1 MDKHNW
7 YFRFLADV
15 DWLQSHHQDIDYAMW
30 NLLLELT
37 QDTGVI
43 FGMEVTER
51 GAGPNFSVDVN
62 SGVAYDTY
70 GRRIIN
76 NQTFNIPF
84 IEDANGDPI
93 QVVNPGNEKVVSV
106 YVYYHTTDKEPAID
120 GFGDTVY
127 QFTEEDVEFKLY
139 QGAEDV
145 IGAAN
150 PPPNP
155 GDGGI
160 LLAHVTI
167 SFGDGTIEDADI
179 DATVKEELKLHGDAS
194 VIHNFGDEDI
204 EGDKSFING
213 YDLIFYSDDG
223 VTETARI
230 NGETGH
236 ITTIGTVDGVD
247 VSEHAHDGPNAGGT
261 VDHGS
266 LDSIGLNTH
275 DDIDAHIADDTVH
288 FTEGSIE
295 HGNILGLA
303 GDDHPQYT
311 HKDQNETIS
320 QVWTFNQNI
329 DLAAGRL
336 VDGVDVGSHIHTGGT
351 NGPAI
356 QHHNLA
362 GLGDDD
368 HTQYAHLTK
377 AGQTFSQVI
386 SGQPPSAS
394 SNFATKGYVDGLVPS
409 MSHVTYDN
417 VDESIF
423 NLWDFTVGA
432 QLAKLRAW
440 DDDITEADT
449 NDMAWMYICK
459 YGYNGGSTQY
469 RACTF
474 GDGRGSEMFNVG
486 WNQGLGMRL
495 AHTYGTGRLAGAI
508 TDLPVTKYEL
518 APNACAG
525 AYAYM
530 YANGSR
536 GEDYN
541 IASSVLS
548 GGDYDITIDRDF
560 DGSNNAIVGAAWTE
574 DGDSDGF
581 YVTFQTNQTGTI
593 SMNVRNEWGNEQTD
607 HDFAF
612 AAFGEL
618 VL

>member
-15 DWLQSHHQDIDYAMW
+15 DWLESHHQDIDHSMW

-51 GAGPNFSVDVN
+51 GAGPNFSVDAN

-76 NQTFNIPF
+76 NQTYNIPF

-93 QVVNPGNEKVVSV
+93 QVANPGDEKIVSV
-106 YVYYHTTDKEPAID
+106 YVYYHITDKEPAID

-139 QGAEDV
+139 QGAEDT
-145 IGAAN
+145 IGNAN

-160 LLAHVTI
+160 LLAYVTI

-179 DATVKEELKLHGDAS
+179 DTTVKEELKLHGDAT

-223 VTETARI
+223 LTETARI
-230 NGETGH
+230 DSETGN

-247 VSEHAHDGPNAGGT
+247 VSDH
-261 VDHGS
+261 VD
-266 LDSIGLNTH
+266 
-275 DDIDAHIADDTVH
+275 DATIH

-295 HGNILGLA
+295 HGNIQGLA
-303 GDDHPQYT
+303 DDDHPQYSHIDQNETVNGQWTFAQPVIGQNPIAANHLATKGYIDSVNITDHGGLGGLGDDDHPQYT

-336 VDGVDVGSHIHTGGT
+336 VDGVDVGSHGHTGGT
-351 NGPAI
+351 GGPQI

-362 GLGDDD
+362 GLGDND
-368 HTQYAHLTK
+368 HSQYLLRSGGTLT
-377 AGQTFSQVI
+377 G
-386 SGQPPSAS
+386 
-394 SNFATKGYVDGLVPS
+394 
-409 MSHVTYDN
+409 
-417 VDESIF
+417 
-423 NLWDFTVGA
+423 
-432 QLAKLRAW
+432 
-440 DDDITEADT
+440 
-449 NDMAWMYICK
+449 
-459 YGYNGGSTQY
+459 
-469 RACTF
+469 
-474 GDGRGSEMFNVG
+474 NVG
-486 WNQGLGMRL
+486 CDAGVTIDGVNISIHTHSLSLGRSLNARGQQVRNSAVNDIYTIGGYTSSDAAGCGIMMIDMTQGGGGYDSDNN
-495 AHTYGTGRLAGAI
+495 AQIGGTGYISFSGFHSPGIPQYSGGNWEFRLEQSAGNE
-508 TDLPVTKYEL
+508 DLV
-518 APNACAG
+518 CG
-525 AYAYM
+525 YM
-530 YANGSR
+530 YWVIECTDNT
-536 GEDYN
+536 
-541 IASSVLS
+541 
-548 GGDYDITIDRDF
+548 GGP
-560 DGSNNAIVGAAWTE
+560 S
-574 DGDSDGF
+574 
-581 YVTFQTNQTGTI
+581 
-593 SMNVRNEWGNEQTD
+593 
-607 HDFAF
+607 
-612 AAFGEL
+612 
-618 VL
+618 

>member
-15 DWLQSHHQDIDYAMW
+15 DWLESHHQDIDHSMW

-51 GAGPNFSVDVN
+51 GAGPNFSVDTN

-76 NQTFNIPF
+76 NQTYNIPF

-93 QVVNPGNEKVVSV
+93 QVANPGDEKIVSV
-106 YVYYHTTDKEPAID
+106 YVYYHIMDKEPAID

-139 QGAEDV
+139 QGAEDT
-145 IGAAN
+145 IGNAN

-179 DATVKEELKLHGDAS
+179 DTTVKEELKLHGDAT

-223 VTETARI
+223 LTETARVD
-230 NGETGH
+230 GETGN

-247 VSEHAHDGPNAGGT
+247 VSDH
-261 VDHGS
+261 VD
-266 LDSIGLNTH
+266 
-275 DDIDAHIADDTVH
+275 DATIH

-295 HGNILGLA
+295 HGNILGLDD
-303 GDDHPQYT
+303 DDHPQYT

-320 QVWTFNQNI
+320 QIWTFNENI
-329 DLAAGRL
+329 DLAGGKL
-336 VDGVDVGSHIHTGGT
+336 VDGVDVGSHIHTGGI
-351 NGPAI
+351 NGPII

-368 HTQYAHLTK
+368 HPQYAQNNSNETIGGAWTFNQAVVGQNPVAGNHL
-377 AGQTFSQVI
+377 
-386 SGQPPSAS
+386 
-394 SNFATKGYVDGLVPS
+394 ATKSYVDGV
-409 MSHVTYDN
+409 
-417 VDESIF
+417 F
-423 NLWDFTVGA
+423 N
-432 QLAKLRAW
+432 
-440 DDDITEADT
+440 
-449 NDMAWMYICK
+449 NDH
-459 YGYNGGSTQY
+459 GSL
-469 RACTF
+469 
-474 GDGRGSEMFNVG
+474 G
-486 WNQGLGMRL
+486 GLGDNDHPQYLLR
-495 AHTYGTGRLAGAI
+495 
-508 TDLPVTKYEL
+508 
-518 APNACAG
+518 
-525 AYAYM
+525 
-530 YANGSR
+530 
-536 GEDYN
+536 
-541 IASSVLS
+541 S
-548 GGDYDITIDRDF
+548 GGTLTGNVSCNAGVTVDGVNINIHTHSLSLGRTFIVTGKQTQNIETDDMFTIGGFTSSDMPVWGICQIDMTQGGGGFDADNKAWIGGPGEQVF
-560 DGSNNAIVGAAWTE
+560 DGHTAATVPTYSGGNWQ
-574 DGDSDGF
+574 F
-581 YVTFQTNQTGTI
+581 RIRQ
-593 SMNVRNEWGNEQTD
+593 RAGNENVVCAYNRSVIECTD
-607 HDFAF
+607 ST
-612 AAFGEL
+612 GGPS
-618 VL
+618 